1 MHPIFTLGHSNHDW
15 PTFISFLT
23 TWEIGAV
30 ADVRSS
36 PFSSRSP
43 QYIRE
48 NLKTALR
55 RHGLYYAFL
64 GAELGGRSDDPADY
78 DAGQVS
84 YDRIANSERFHRGL
98 ARVRKGM
105 QNHRVV
111 LLCAEREP
119 LECHRTLLVCRQ
131 LRDSSIDIGHI
142 LPNGDLEK
150 HDQTE
155 KRLLDV
161 TGVHNHDIFATPD
174 QLLAKA
180 YEIQSRRFAHTV
192 SLPLGKAEGVFRW

>member
-15 PTFISFLT
+15 ATFISFLKA
-23 TWEIGAV
+23 WEINAV

-48 NLKTALR
+48 NLKKALR
-55 RHGLYYAFL
+55 KHGVRYAFL

-78 DAGQVS
+78 DAGQIS
-84 YDRIANSERFHRGL
+84 YERIANSERFHRGL
-98 ARVRKGM
+98 ARVRRGM

-111 LLCAEREP
+111 LLCAERDP

-131 LRDSSIDIGHI
+131 LRDSSIDIRHI
-142 LPNGDLEK
+142 LPNGALEK

-155 KRLLDV
+155 ERLMDV

-174 QLLAKA
+174 QLLDKA
-180 YEIQSRRFAHTV
+180 YKIQSRRFAYTPSTPV
-192 SLPLGKAEGVFRW
+192 GDREGAFRW